1 MYPSWS
7 RVVHILS
14 LSTFLYSHLHFEK
27 DFFFPGFLIFRY
39 YNCCEYE
46 STAISNYITSSNLS
60 VIQSPTAMS
69 ICANVESPPE
79 VEEHEGRGHIL
90 IIMSDE
96 EDEEPFC
103 NSWNTVT
110 AVAIFKMKKEGGPE
124 WQGQLIAV
132 QTQLLDVDKGLH
144 IGDWPEKLETSVE
157 MRILV
162 ESAILAHQR
171 KPFVKIE
178 ETNEKEDEKGKDRFK
193 KGNQV
198 KAPEPE
204 EKPTAELNGHGLDE
218 DRLNEK
224 QPQQLHYLWLFSII
238 PVALLLIGA
247 FSYYRYKQQRNQLL
261 ARKTYIK
268 VVYKADD
275 SAGDVQWHESSQSAS
290 EEDKSTSSKNNSTS
304 ASKSRKSKKRSRSVK
319 EFMHEYFERFSS
331 D

>member
-1 MYPSWS
+1 
-7 RVVHILS
+7 
-14 LSTFLYSHLHFEK
+14 
-27 DFFFPGFLIFRY
+27 
-39 YNCCEYE
+39 
-46 STAISNYITSSNLS
+46 
-60 VIQSPTAMS
+60 MS

-96 EDEEPFC
+96 EDEEVYISLSPLTTTTSSLSPSLIQPFC

-144 IGDWPEKLETSVE
+144 IGDWPESDYSFYYYTKHNIAELETSVE

-218 DRLNEK
+218 DRLNEVRID
-224 QPQQLHYLWLFSII
+224 L
-238 PVALLLIGA
+238 
-247 FSYYRYKQQRNQLL
+247 
-261 ARKTYIK
+261 
-268 VVYKADD
+268 
-275 SAGDVQWHESSQSAS
+275 
-290 EEDKSTSSKNNSTS
+290 
-304 ASKSRKSKKRSRSVK
+304 
-319 EFMHEYFERFSS
+319 
-331 D
+331 